1 MAITK
6 KELSRL
12 QKNARNKLYR
22 LRKKGISNA
31 QLNQMAVPV
40 KSWNKVQAMSTREQN
55 AYARQ
60 LREFNSRENRIETQ
74 GTSLNY
80 ILQRNSNI
88 ALPYEKVF
96 EYRLLEAERNIIRA
110 QRRARLESIRE
121 NVELN
126 KSDDVVA
133 AIESITKNLPEKI
146 SREDFGRGGAENLVA
161 QVEPRNT
168 PFKSLKQLENAIK
181 AYNRSVERASKTD
194 EALTR
199 QNRGYIE
206 SVINRLSDEGYLTD
220 ELFEL
225 LNNLNDDQIYYLYYY
240 TDFDG
245 LTSVYRYQRDYGKG
259 HSGVAEATKGSNY
272 DVLQSMLN
280 IVKNI

>member
-22 LRKKGISNA
+22 LRKKGITNA
-31 QLNQMAVPV
+31 QINQMAVPV
-40 KSWNKVQAMSTREQN
+40 KSWDEVQSMSKREQN

-60 LREFNSRENRIETQ
+60 LREFNSRENKIETQ
-74 GTSLNY
+74 GNSLNY
-80 ILQRNSNI
+80 VLQRNSNI

-96 EYRLLEAERNIIRA
+96 EYRIAEAERNIIRA
-110 QRRARLESIRE
+110 ERRARLETIRE

-126 KSDDVVA
+126 KPDDVVA
-133 AIESITKNLPEKI
+133 AIESITKNLAEKI

-168 PFKSLKQLENAIK
+168 PFKSLEQLENAIK
-181 AYNRSVERASKTD
+181 AYNRSVKNAPKTD
-194 EALTR
+194 EALTKH
-199 QNRGYIE
+199 NRGYIE
-206 SVINRLSDEGYLTD
+206 SVTNRLSDEGYLTE
-220 ELFEL
+220 ELANIL
-225 LNNLNDDQIYYLYYY
+225 DNLNNDQIYYLYHY

-245 LTSVYRYQRDYGKG
+245 LTSVYRYQRDYDEGR
-259 HSGVAEATKGSNY
+259 SGVWEETKGSNF
-272 DVLQSMLN
+272 DQIWKILN
-280 IVKNI
+280 AVKNI

>member
-22 LRKKGISNA
+22 LRKKGITNA
-31 QLNQMAVPV
+31 QINQMAVPV
-40 KSWNKVQAMSTREQN
+40 KSWDEVQTMSVREQN

-74 GTSLNY
+74 GKSLNY
-80 ILQRNSNI
+80 VLQRNSNI

-96 EYRLLEAERNIIRA
+96 EYRIIEAERNIIRA
-110 QRRARLESIRE
+110 ERRARLEKIRE

-126 KSDDVVA
+126 KPDDVIE

-146 SREDFGRGGAENLVA
+146 SREDFGRGGIENLVA

-168 PFKSLKQLENAIK
+168 PFKSLEQLENAIK
-181 AYNRSVERASKTD
+181 GYTRAAKNAPKTD

-206 SVINRLSDEGYLTD
+206 SITNRLSDEGYLTE
-220 ELFEL
+220 ELANIL
-225 LNNLNDDQIYYLYYY
+225 DNLSNDQIYYLYHY
-240 TDFDG
+240 TDFDA
-245 LTSVYRYQRDYGKG
+245 LTAVYRYERDYDEGRI
-259 HSGVAEATKGSNY
+259 GVAEETKASNY
-272 DVLQSMLN
+272 DSIWEILN

>member
-22 LRKKGISNA
+22 LRKKGITNA
-31 QLNQMAVPV
+31 QLNRMAVPV
-40 KSWNKVQAMSTREQN
+40 KSWDKVQTMSKREQN

-60 LREFNSRENRIETQ
+60 LKEFNSRENRIETQ
-74 GTSLNY
+74 GNSINY

-88 ALPYEKVF
+88 ALPYEKII
-96 EYRLLEAERNIIRA
+96 EYRMAEAERNIIRA
-110 QRRARLESIRE
+110 ERRARLESIRE

-126 KSDDVVA
+126 KPDDVIE

-168 PFKSLKQLENAIK
+168 PFKSLEQLENAIK
-181 AYNRSVERASKTD
+181 AYNRAIKNASKTD
-194 EALTR
+194 EALTK

-206 SVINRLSDEGYLTD
+206 SVTNRLSDEGYLTE
-220 ELFEL
+220 ELANI

-240 TDFDG
+240 TDFDA
-245 LTSVYRYQRDYGKG
+245 LSSVYRYTRDYDEG
-259 HSGVAEATKGSNY
+259 HTGFAEETKGSNY
-272 DVLQSMLN
+272 DDIWVMLN

>member
-22 LRKKGISNA
+22 LRKKGITNA
-31 QLNQMAVPV
+31 QINQMAVPV
-40 KSWNKVQAMSTREQN
+40 KSWNEVKTMSSREQN

-74 GTSLNY
+74 GKSLNY
-80 ILQRNSNI
+80 VLQRNSNI

-96 EYRLLEAERNIIRA
+96 EYRIAEAERNIIRA
-110 QRRARLESIRE
+110 QRRSRLESIRE

-126 KSDDVVA
+126 KPDDVVA
-133 AIESITKNLPEKI
+133 AIDSITKNLPEKI

-181 AYNRSVERASKTD
+181 AYNRSVKRAPKTD
-194 EALTR
+194 EALSR
-199 QNRGYIE
+199 QNGGYIE
-206 SVINRLSDEGYLTD
+206 SIINRLSDEGYLTE

-225 LNNLNDDQIYYLYYY
+225 LNNLNDDQIYYMYHY
-240 TDFDG
+240 TDFDV
-245 LTSVYRYQRDYGKG
+245 LTSVDRYERDYEEGR
-259 HSGVAEATKGSNY
+259 SGVSEDTKGSNY
-272 DVLQSMLN
+272 DRIWSFLN

>member
-22 LRKKGISNA
+22 LRKKGITNA
-31 QLNQMAVPV
+31 QINQMAVPV
-40 KSWNKVQAMSTREQN
+40 KSWGEVQTMSAREQN

-60 LREFNSRENRIETQ
+60 LREFNARENRIETQ
-74 GTSLNY
+74 GKSLNY
-80 ILQRNSNI
+80 VLQRNSNI

-96 EYRLLEAERNIIRA
+96 EYRIAEAERNIIRA
-110 QRRARLESIRE
+110 ERRARLETIRE

-126 KSDDVVA
+126 KPDDVVA

-168 PFKSLKQLENAIK
+168 PFKSLEQLENAIK
-181 AYNRSVERASKTD
+181 AYNRSVKNAPKTD
-194 EALTR
+194 EALTK

-206 SVINRLSDEGYLTD
+206 SVTNRLSDEGYLTE
-220 ELFEL
+220 ELANIL
-225 LNNLNDDQIYYLYYY
+225 DNLNDDQIFYLYHY
-240 TDFDG
+240 TDFDS
-245 LTSVYRYQRDYGKG
+245 LTSIYRYQRDYDEGR
-259 HSGVAEATKGSNY
+259 SGVAEATKGSNF
-272 DVLQSMLN
+272 DKVWKFLN

>member
-1 MAITK
+1 MAISK

-22 LRKKGISNA
+22 LRKKGITNA
-31 QLNQMAVPV
+31 QINQMAVPV
-40 KSWNKVQAMSTREQN
+40 KSWDEVQTMSVREQN

-74 GTSLNY
+74 GKSLNY
-80 ILQRNSNI
+80 VLQRNSNI

-96 EYRLLEAERNIIRA
+96 EYRIVEAERNIIRA
-110 QRRARLESIRE
+110 DRRARLEKIRE

-126 KSDDVVA
+126 KPDDVVA

-161 QVEPRNT
+161 QVEPRTT
-168 PFKSLKQLENAIK
+168 PFKSLGQLENAIK
-181 AYNRSVERASKTD
+181 GYTRAAKNAPKTD
-194 EALTR
+194 EALTT
-199 QNRGYIE
+199 QNKGYIKTI
-206 SVINRLSDEGYLTD
+206 SNRLSDEGYLTE
-220 ELFEL
+220 ELANIL
-225 LNNLNDDQIYYLYYY
+225 DNLSDDQIFYLYHY
-240 TDFDG
+240 TEFDA
-245 LTSVYRYQRDYGKG
+245 LTSVYRYQRDYDEGRVG
-259 HSGVAEATKGSNY
+259 FSEDTKGSNY
-272 DVLQSMLN
+272 DIIWKMLN

>member
-22 LRKKGISNA
+22 LRKKGITNA
-31 QLNQMAVPV
+31 QINQMAVPV
-40 KSWNKVQAMSTREQN
+40 KSWDEVQTMSVREQN

-74 GTSLNY
+74 GQSLNY
-80 ILQRNSNI
+80 VLQRNSNI

-96 EYRLLEAERNIIRA
+96 EYRIAEAERNIIRA
-110 QRRARLESIRE
+110 ERRARLEKIRE

-126 KSDDVVA
+126 KPDDVIA

-161 QVEPRNT
+161 QVEPRTN
-168 PFKSLKQLENAIK
+168 PFKSLEQLENAIK
-181 AYNRSVERASKTD
+181 GYTRAAKNAPKTD

-199 QNRGYIE
+199 QNRGYID
-206 SVINRLSDEGYLTD
+206 SVTNRLSDEGYLTE
-220 ELFEL
+220 ELSNIL
-225 LNNLNDDQIYYLYYY
+225 DNLSDDQIYYLYHY
-240 TDFDG
+240 TEFDA
-245 LTSVYRYQRDYGKG
+245 LTSVYRYQRDYDEGRI
-259 HSGVAEATKGSNY
+259 GVTEVSKGSNY
-272 DVLQSMLN
+272 DIIWKMLN

>member
-22 LRKKGISNA
+22 LRKKGITNA
-31 QLNQMAVPV
+31 QINQMAVPV
-40 KSWNKVQAMSTREQN
+40 KSWDEVQTMSKREQN

-74 GTSLNY
+74 GSSLNY
-80 ILQRNSNI
+80 VLQRNSNI

-96 EYRLLEAERNIIRA
+96 EYRIVESERNIIRA
-110 QRRARLESIRE
+110 ERRARLESMRE

-126 KSDDVVA
+126 KPDDVVEA
-133 AIESITKNLPEKI
+133 VESITKNLPEKI
-146 SREDFGRGGAENLVA
+146 SREDFGRGGTENLVA

-168 PFKSLKQLENAIK
+168 PFKSLDQLEHAIK
-181 AYNRSVERASKTD
+181 AYNRSVKNAPKTD

-206 SVINRLSDEGYLTD
+206 SVMNRLSDEGYLTE
-220 ELFEL
+220 ELAEIL
-225 LNNLNDDQIYYLYYY
+225 DNLNNDQIYYLYHY
-240 TDFDG
+240 TDFDS
-245 LTSVYRYQRDYGKG
+245 LTSVFRYQRDYDEG
-259 HSGVAEATKGSNY
+259 HSGVSEDTKGSKF
-272 DVLQSMLN
+272 DQVWKILN
-280 IVKNI
+280 AVKNI

>member
-22 LRKKGISNA
+22 LRKKGITNA

-40 KSWNKVQAMSTREQN
+40 KSWDKVQTMSIREQN

-60 LREFNSRENRIETQ
+60 LREFNSRENRIEIQ
-74 GTSLNY
+74 GKSFNY
-80 ILQRNSNI
+80 VLQRNSNI

-96 EYRLLEAERNIIRA
+96 EYRIVEAERNIIRA
-110 QRRARLESIRE
+110 ERRARLEKIRE

-126 KSDDVVA
+126 KSDEVIE

-168 PFKSLKQLENAIK
+168 PFKSLEQLENAIK
-181 AYNRSVERASKTD
+181 GYTRAVKNSPKTD

-199 QNRGYIE
+199 QNKGYIE
-206 SVINRLSDEGYLTD
+206 TIYNRLSDEGYLTE
-220 ELFEL
+220 ELANIL
-225 LNNLNDDQIYYLYYY
+225 DNLSDDQIYYLYYY
-240 TDFDG
+240 TEFDA
-245 LTSVYRYQRDYGKG
+245 LTSVYRYQRDYDKG
-259 HSGVAEATKGSNY
+259 RVGFSEDTKGSNY
-272 DVLQSMLN
+272 DIVWKMLN

>member
-22 LRKKGISNA
+22 LRKKGITNA
-31 QLNQMAVPV
+31 QINQMAVPV
-40 KSWNKVQAMSTREQN
+40 KSWDEVQTMSKREQN

-74 GTSLNY
+74 GNSLNY
-80 ILQRNSNI
+80 VLQRNSNI

-96 EYRLLEAERNIIRA
+96 EYRLAEAERNIIRA
-110 QRRARLESIRE
+110 KRRARLESIRE

-126 KSDDVVA
+126 KPDDVVA

-168 PFKSLKQLENAIK
+168 PFKSLEQLENAIK
-181 AYNRSVERASKTD
+181 AYNRSVKNAPKTD
-194 EALTR
+194 EALTK

-206 SVINRLSDEGYLTD
+206 SVANRLSDEGYLTE
-220 ELFEL
+220 ELANI
-225 LNNLNDDQIYYLYYY
+225 LNNLNDDQIYYLYHY
-240 TDFDG
+240 TDFDA
-245 LTSVYRYQRDYGKG
+245 LSSVYRYTRDYGKG
-259 HSGVAEATKGSNY
+259 HSSVAEESKGNNY
-272 DVLQSMLN
+272 DHILSMLN

>member
-1 MAITK
+1 MAVTK

-22 LRKKGISNA
+22 LRKKGVTNA
-31 QLNQMAVPV
+31 QIDQMAVPV
-40 KSWNKVQAMSTREQN
+40 KSWDEVQTMSRREQN

-60 LREFNSRENRIETQ
+60 LREFNSRENRIELQ
-74 GTSLNY
+74 GDAMNY
-80 ILQRNSNI
+80 VLQRNSKI

-96 EYRLLEAERNIIRA
+96 AYRLAEAERNIIRA
-110 QRRARLESIRE
+110 ERRARLEGIRE
-121 NVELN
+121 KVELN
-126 KSDDVVA
+126 KPDDVVD

-168 PFKSLKQLENAIK
+168 PFKSLEQLENAIK
-181 AYNRSVERASKTD
+181 AYNRSLKNAPKTD

-199 QNRGYIE
+199 QNRGYID
-206 SVINRLSDEGYLTD
+206 SVINRLSDEGYLTEEMANILD
-220 ELFEL
+220 
-225 LNNLNDDQIYYLYYY
+225 NLTNDQIYYLYHY
-240 TDFDG
+240 TDFDA
-245 LTSVYRYQRDYGKG
+245 LTAVHRYQRDYDEGR
-259 HSGVAEATKGSNY
+259 SGVSDATKGSNY
-272 DVLQSMLN
+272 DDIFSMLT

>member
-1 MAITK
+1 MAISK

-22 LRKKGISNA
+22 LRKKGITNA
-31 QLNQMAVPV
+31 QINQMAVPV
-40 KSWNKVQAMSTREQN
+40 KSWDEVQTMSVREQN

-74 GTSLNY
+74 GQSLNY
-80 ILQRNSNI
+80 VLQRNSNI

-96 EYRLLEAERNIIRA
+96 EYRIAEAERNIIRA
-110 QRRARLESIRE
+110 ERRARLEKIRE

-126 KSDDVVA
+126 KPDEVIE

-161 QVEPRNT
+161 QVEPRT
-168 PFKSLKQLENAIK
+168 SPFKSLEQLENAIK
-181 AYNRSVERASKTD
+181 GYTRAVKNAPETD

-199 QNRGYIE
+199 QNRGYID
-206 SVINRLSDEGYLTD
+206 SITNRLSDEGYLTE
-220 ELFEL
+220 ELANIL
-225 LNNLNDDQIYYLYYY
+225 DNLSDDQIFYLYHY
-240 TDFDG
+240 TDFDA
-245 LTSVYRYQRDYGKG
+245 LTSVYRYQRDYDEGRI
-259 HSGVAEATKGSNY
+259 GVSEASKGSNY
-272 DVLQSMLN
+272 DIIWKMLN

>member
-22 LRKKGISNA
+22 LRKKGITNA
-31 QLNQMAVPV
+31 QINQMAVPI
-40 KSWNKVQAMSTREQN
+40 KSWDKVQTMSAREQN

-74 GTSLNY
+74 GKSLNY
-80 ILQRNSNI
+80 VLQRNSNI

-96 EYRLLEAERNIIRA
+96 EYRFLEAQRNIIREE
-110 QRRARLESIRE
+110 RRARLESIRE

-126 KSDDVVA
+126 KPDDVVA
-133 AIESITKNLPEKI
+133 AVESITKNIPEKI
-146 SREDFGRGGAENLVA
+146 SREDFGRGGVENLIA

-168 PFKSLKQLENAIK
+168 PFKSLEQLENAIK
-181 AYNRSVERASKTD
+181 AYKRSVKNAPKTD
-194 EALTR
+194 EALTKL
-199 QNRGYIE
+199 NRGYIE
-206 SVINRLSDEGYLTD
+206 SVINRLSDEGYLTE
-220 ELFEL
+220 ELAEIL
-225 LNNLNDDQIYYLYYY
+225 SNLNDDQIYYLYYY
-240 TDFDG
+240 TDFDS
-245 LTSVYRYQRDYGKG
+245 LTSVYRYERDYDKG
-259 HSGVAEATKGSNY
+259 HSGVAEQTKADNFDTIWST
-272 DVLQSMLN
+272 LN

>member
-1 MAITK
+1 MAISK

-22 LRKKGISNA
+22 LRKKGVTNA
-31 QLNQMAVPV
+31 QINQMAVPV
-40 KSWNKVQAMSTREQN
+40 KSWDEVQSMSVRDQN

-74 GTSLNY
+74 GEAMNY
-80 ILQRNSNI
+80 VLQRNSNI

-96 EYRLLEAERNIIRA
+96 EYRILEAERNIIRA
-110 QRRARLESIRE
+110 ERRTRLESIRE
-121 NVELN
+121 NIELN
-126 KSDDVVA
+126 KPDEVVE

-161 QVEPRNT
+161 QVEARNT

-181 AYNRSVERASKTD
+181 AYNRSVKNAPKTD
-194 EALTR
+194 EVLTKR
-199 QNRGYIE
+199 NRGYID
-206 SVINRLSDEGYLTD
+206 SIANRLSDEGYLTE
-220 ELFEL
+220 ELVNIL
-225 LNNLNDDQIYYLYYY
+225 DNLTDDQIYYLYHY
-240 TDFDG
+240 TDFDS
-245 LTSVYRYQRDYGKG
+245 LTAVYRYTRDYEKG
-259 HSGVAEATKGSNY
+259 HSGVSEETKGTNY
-272 DVLQSMLN
+272 DLISSMLN

>member
-22 LRKKGISNA
+22 LRKKGITNA
-31 QLNQMAVPV
+31 QINQMAVPV
-40 KSWNKVQAMSTREQN
+40 KSWDEVQSMSAREQN

-74 GTSLNY
+74 GNSLNY
-80 ILQRNSNI
+80 VLQRNSNI

-96 EYRLLEAERNIIRA
+96 EYRIAEAERNIIRA
-110 QRRARLESIRE
+110 ECRARLESIRE

-126 KSDDVVA
+126 KPDDVVA

-168 PFKSLKQLENAIK
+168 PFKSLEQLEKAIK
-181 AYNRSVERASKTD
+181 AYKRSVKNASKTD

-206 SVINRLSDEGYLTD
+206 SVTNRLSDEGYLME
-220 ELFEL
+220 ELADI
-225 LNNLNDDQIYYLYYY
+225 LNNLNDDQIYYLYHY
-240 TDFDG
+240 TDFDS
-245 LTSVYRYQRDYGKG
+245 LSSVYRYQRDYDEGR
-259 HSGVAEATKGSNY
+259 SGVSDDTKGSNY
-272 DVLQSMLN
+272 DVILAMLN

>member
-22 LRKKGISNA
+22 LRKKGITNA
-31 QLNQMAVPV
+31 QINQMAVPV
-40 KSWNKVQAMSTREQN
+40 KSWDEVQTMSVREQN

-74 GTSLNY
+74 GKSLNY

-96 EYRLLEAERNIIRA
+96 DYRIAEAERNIIRA
-110 QRRARLESIRE
+110 ERRVRLEKIRE

-126 KSDDVVA
+126 KPDDVVA

-168 PFKSLKQLENAIK
+168 PFKSLEQLENAIK
-181 AYNRSVERASKTD
+181 AYNRSVKNASKTD
-194 EALTR
+194 EALTK

-206 SVINRLSDEGYLTD
+206 SVTNRLSDEGYLTE
-220 ELFEL
+220 ELTTIL
-225 LNNLNDDQIYYLYYY
+225 SNLNDDQIYYLYHY
-240 TDFDG
+240 TDFDS
-245 LTSVYRYQRDYGKG
+245 LTSVYRYQRDYDEGR
-259 HSGVAEATKGSNY
+259 SGVAEYTKGSNY
-272 DVLQSMLN
+272 DVIWKILN

>member
-22 LRKKGISNA
+22 LRKKGITNA
-31 QLNQMAVPV
+31 QINQMAVPV
-40 KSWNKVQAMSTREQN
+40 KSWDEVQTMSVREQN
-55 AYARQ
+55 AYARK

-74 GTSLNY
+74 GKSLNY
-80 ILQRNSNI
+80 VLQRNINI

-96 EYRLLEAERNIIRA
+96 EYRIAEAERNIIRA
-110 QRRARLESIRE
+110 ERRARLEKIRE

-126 KSDDVVA
+126 KPDDVIE

-168 PFKSLKQLENAIK
+168 PFKSLEQLENAIK
-181 AYNRSVERASKTD
+181 GYTRAAKNASKTD

-199 QNRGYIE
+199 QNKGYINTI
-206 SVINRLSDEGYLTD
+206 SNRLSDEGYLTE
-220 ELFEL
+220 ELANIL
-225 LNNLNDDQIYYLYYY
+225 DNLSDDQIFYLYHY
-240 TDFDG
+240 TEFDA
-245 LTSVYRYQRDYGKG
+245 LTSVYRYQRDYDEG
-259 HSGVAEATKGSNY
+259 HIGFSEDTKGSNY
-272 DVLQSMLN
+272 DIIWKMLN

>member
-1 MAITK
+1 MAVTN

-22 LRKKGISNA
+22 LRKKGITNA
-31 QLNQMAVPV
+31 QINQMAVPV
-40 KSWNKVQAMSTREQN
+40 KSWDKVQSMSKREQN

-74 GTSLNY
+74 GNSLNY
-80 ILQRNSNI
+80 VLQRNSNI

-96 EYRLLEAERNIIRA
+96 AYRLAEAERNIIRA
-110 QRRARLESIRE
+110 ERRARLEGIRE

-126 KSDDVVA
+126 KPDEVVD
-133 AIESITKNLPEKI
+133 AIESITKKLPEKI

-161 QVEPRNT
+161 QVEPRDT
-168 PFKSLKQLENAIK
+168 PFKSLDQLENAIK
-181 AYNRSVERASKTD
+181 AYNRSVKNAPKTD
-194 EALTR
+194 EALTN

-220 ELFEL
+220 EMANL
-225 LNNLNDDQIYYLYYY
+225 LENLTNDQIYYLYYY
-240 TDFDG
+240 TDFDA
-245 LTSVYRYQRDYGKG
+245 LTAVYRYQRDYDEGR
-259 HSGVAEATKGSNY
+259 SGVSDATKGSNY
-272 DVLQSMLN
+272 DDIFSMLT

>member
-22 LRKKGISNA
+22 LRKKGITNA
-31 QLNQMAVPV
+31 QINQMAVPV
-40 KSWNKVQAMSTREQN
+40 KSWDEVQTMSVREQN
-55 AYARQ
+55 AYSRQ
-60 LREFNSRENRIETQ
+60 LREFNSRENRIETH
-74 GTSLNY
+74 GKSLNY
-80 ILQRNSNI
+80 VLQRNSNI

-96 EYRLLEAERNIIRA
+96 EYRIAEAERNIIRA
-110 QRRARLESIRE
+110 ERRARLEKIRE

-126 KSDDVVA
+126 KPDEIIE

-168 PFKSLKQLENAIK
+168 PFKSLEQLENAIK
-181 AYNRSVERASKTD
+181 GYTRAVKNAPKTD

-199 QNRGYIE
+199 QNKGYIKTI
-206 SVINRLSDEGYLTD
+206 SNRLSDEGYLTE
-220 ELFEL
+220 ELANIL
-225 LNNLNDDQIYYLYYY
+225 DNLSDDQIFYLYHY
-240 TDFDG
+240 TEFDA
-245 LTSVYRYQRDYGKG
+245 LTSVYRYQRDYDEGRVG
-259 HSGVAEATKGSNY
+259 FSEDTKGSNY
-272 DVLQSMLN
+272 DIVWKMLN

>member
-1 MAITK
+1 MGITN

-22 LRKKGISNA
+22 LRKKGITNA
-31 QLNQMAVPV
+31 QINQMAVPV
-40 KSWNKVQAMSTREQN
+40 KSWDEVQSMSVREQH

-74 GTSLNY
+74 GQSLNY
-80 ILQRNSNI
+80 VLQRNSTI

-96 EYRLLEAERNIIRA
+96 EYRIAEAERNIIRA
-110 QRRARLESIRE
+110 ERRARLEKIRE

-126 KSDDVVA
+126 KPDDVIE

-161 QVEPRNT
+161 QVEPRT
-168 PFKSLKQLENAIK
+168 TSFKSLEQLENAIK
-181 AYNRSVERASKTD
+181 GYTRAAKNASKTD
-194 EALTR
+194 EALTM
-199 QNRGYIE
+199 QNKGYIE
-206 SVINRLSDEGYLTD
+206 TISNRLSDEGYLTE
-220 ELFEL
+220 ELANIL
-225 LNNLNDDQIYYLYYY
+225 DNLSDDQIYYLYHY
-240 TDFDG
+240 TEFDA
-245 LTSVYRYQRDYGKG
+245 LTSVYRYQRDYDEGRI
-259 HSGVAEATKGSNY
+259 GVSEISKGSNY
-272 DVLQSMLN
+272 DTIWKMLN

>member
-1 MAITK
+1 MAISK

-22 LRKKGISNA
+22 LRKKGVTNA
-31 QLNQMAVPV
+31 QINQMAVPV
-40 KSWNKVQAMSTREQN
+40 KSWDEVQSMSVRDQN

-74 GTSLNY
+74 GEAMNY
-80 ILQRNSNI
+80 VLQRNSNI

-96 EYRLLEAERNIIRA
+96 EYRILEAERNIIRA
-110 QRRARLESIRE
+110 ERRARLESIRE
-121 NVELN
+121 NIELN
-126 KSDDVVA
+126 KPDEVVE

-161 QVEPRNT
+161 QVEARNT

-181 AYNRSVERASKTD
+181 AYNRSVKNAPKTD
-194 EALTR
+194 EVLTK
-199 QNRGYIE
+199 QNRGYID
-206 SVINRLSDEGYLTD
+206 SIANRLSDEGYLTE
-220 ELFEL
+220 ELVNIL
-225 LNNLNDDQIYYLYYY
+225 DNLTDDQIYYLYHY
-240 TDFDG
+240 TDFDS
-245 LTSVYRYQRDYGKG
+245 LTAVYRYTQDYEKG
-259 HSGVAEATKGSNY
+259 HSGVSEETKGTNY
-272 DVLQSMLN
+272 DLISSMLN

>member
-22 LRKKGISNA
+22 LRKKGITNA
-31 QLNQMAVPV
+31 QINQMAVPV
-40 KSWNKVQAMSTREQN
+40 KSWEEVQSMSAREQN

-74 GTSLNY
+74 GKSLNY
-80 ILQRNSNI
+80 VLQRNSNI
-88 ALPYEKVF
+88 ALPYEKIF
-96 EYRLLEAERNIIRA
+96 EYRIAEAERNVIRA
-110 QRRARLESIRE
+110 ERRARLESIRE

-126 KSDDVVA
+126 KPDEVVE

-168 PFKSLKQLENAIK
+168 PFKSLNQLENAIK
-181 AYNRSVERASKTD
+181 AYNRSIKNAPKTD
-194 EALTR
+194 EVLTK
-199 QNRGYIE
+199 QNRGYID
-206 SVINRLSDEGYLTD
+206 SVVNRLSDEGYLTE
-220 ELFEL
+220 ELANIL
-225 LNNLNDDQIYYLYYY
+225 DNLTDDQIYYLYHY

-245 LTSVYRYQRDYGKG
+245 LTAVYRYTRDYEQG
-259 HSGVAEATKGSNY
+259 HSGVAEESKGSNY
-272 DVLQSMLN
+272 DIISSMLN

>member
-22 LRKKGISNA
+22 LRKKGITNA
-31 QLNQMAVPV
+31 QINQIAVPV
-40 KSWNKVQAMSTREQN
+40 KSWDEVQSMNTREQN

-60 LREFNSRENRIETQ
+60 LREFNSRENRIEIQ
-74 GTSLNY
+74 GNSLNY
-80 ILQRNSNI
+80 VLQRNSNI

-96 EYRLLEAERNIIRA
+96 EYRIAEAERNIIRA
-110 QRRARLESIRE
+110 ERRARLESIRE

-126 KSDDVVA
+126 KPDDVVA
-133 AIESITKNLPEKI
+133 AVESITKNLPEKI

-168 PFKSLKQLENAIK
+168 PFKSLEQLENAIK
-181 AYNRSVERASKTD
+181 AYKRSVKNAPKTD
-194 EALTR
+194 EALRR

-206 SVINRLSDEGYLTD
+206 SVTNRLSDEGYLTE
-220 ELFEL
+220 ELANIL
-225 LNNLNDDQIYYLYYY
+225 DNLTDDQIYYLYHY
-240 TDFDG
+240 TEFDA
-245 LTSVYRYQRDYGKG
+245 LTSVYRYQRDYDEGRIGVSEISKG
-259 HSGVAEATKGSNY
+259 NNY
-272 DVLQSMLN
+272 DVIWKILN

>member
-22 LRKKGISNA
+22 LRKKGITNA
-31 QLNQMAVPV
+31 QINQMAVPV
-40 KSWNKVQAMSTREQN
+40 KSWDEVQTMSAREQN
-55 AYARQ
+55 AYARK
-60 LREFNSRENRIETQ
+60 LKEFNSRENRIETQ
-74 GTSLNY
+74 GKSLNY
-80 ILQRNSNI
+80 VLQRNSNI

-96 EYRLLEAERNIIRA
+96 EYRIAEAERNIIRA
-110 QRRARLESIRE
+110 ERRARLESIRE

-126 KSDDVVA
+126 KPDDVVA
-133 AIESITKNLPEKI
+133 AVESITKNLPEKI

-168 PFKSLKQLENAIK
+168 PFKSLEQLENAIK
-181 AYNRSVERASKTD
+181 AYNRSVSNAPKTD
-194 EALTR
+194 EALTV

-206 SVINRLSDEGYLTD
+206 SITNRLSDEGYLTE
-220 ELFEL
+220 ELANL
-225 LNNLNDDQIYYLYYY
+225 LDNLNDDQIYYLYHY
-240 TDFDG
+240 TDFDS
-245 LTSVYRYQRDYGKG
+245 LTSVYRYQRDYDEGR
-259 HSGVAEATKGSNY
+259 SGVSDDTKGSQY
-272 DVLQSMLN
+272 DQVWEILN

>member
-22 LRKKGISNA
+22 LRKKGITNA
-31 QLNQMAVPV
+31 HINQMAVPV
-40 KSWNKVQAMSTREQN
+40 KSWKEVQTMSTREQN

-60 LREFNSRENRIETQ
+60 LREFNSRKNRIETQ
-74 GTSLNY
+74 GASLNY
-80 ILQRNSNI
+80 VLQRNSNI

-96 EYRLLEAERNIIRA
+96 EYRIVEAERNIIRA

-126 KSDDVVA
+126 KPDDVVA

-168 PFKSLKQLENAIK
+168 PFKSLEQLENTIK
-181 AYNRSVERASKTD
+181 AYNSSVKNAPKTD
-194 EALTR
+194 EVLTK
-199 QNRGYIE
+199 QNKGYIE
-206 SVINRLSDEGYLTD
+206 SVINRLSDEDYLTE
-220 ELFEL
+220 ELFNIL
-225 LNNLNDDQIYYLYYY
+225 VNLNDDQIYYLYHY
-240 TDFDG
+240 TEFDA
-245 LTSVYRYQRDYGKG
+245 LTSVYRYQRDYDEGR
-259 HSGVAEATKGSNY
+259 SGVAEVTKGSNY
-272 DVLQSMLN
+272 DHIWSMLN

>member
-22 LRKKGISNA
+22 LRKKGITNA
-31 QLNQMAVPV
+31 QINQMAVPV
-40 KSWNKVQAMSTREQN
+40 KSWDEVQTMGAREQN

-74 GTSLNY
+74 GKSLNY
-80 ILQRNSNI
+80 VLQRNSNI

-96 EYRLLEAERNIIRA
+96 DYRIAEAERNIIRA
-110 QRRARLESIRE
+110 ERRARLEKIRE

-126 KSDDVVA
+126 KSDEVIE

-168 PFKSLKQLENAIK
+168 PFKSLEQLENAIK
-181 AYNRSVERASKTD
+181 GYTRAAKNASKTD
-194 EALTR
+194 EALTKR
-199 QNRGYIE
+199 NRGYIE
-206 SVINRLSDEGYLTD
+206 SVTNRLSDEGYLTE
-220 ELFEL
+220 ELANIL
-225 LNNLNDDQIYYLYYY
+225 DNLSDDQIFYLYHY
-240 TDFDG
+240 TEFDA
-245 LTSVYRYQRDYGKG
+245 LTSVYRYQRDYDEGRVG
-259 HSGVAEATKGSNY
+259 FSEDTKGSNY
-272 DVLQSMLN
+272 DIVWKMLN

>member
-1 MAITK
+1 MAIAK

-22 LRKKGISNA
+22 LRKKGITNA

-40 KSWNKVQAMSTREQN
+40 KSWNEVQTMSAREKN

-74 GTSLNY
+74 GKSLNY
-80 ILQRNSNI
+80 VLQRNSNI

-96 EYRLLEAERNIIRA
+96 EYRIAEAQRNIIRA
-110 QRRARLESIRE
+110 ERRARLESIRE

-126 KSDDVVA
+126 KPDDVIA
-133 AIESITKNLPEKI
+133 AVESITKNLPDRI

-168 PFKSLKQLENAIK
+168 PFKSLEQLENAIK
-181 AYNRSVERASKTD
+181 AYNRSVKNARKTD

-199 QNRGYIE
+199 QNRSYIE
-206 SVINRLSDEGYLTD
+206 SITNRLSDEGYLTE
-220 ELFEL
+220 ELAKIL
-225 LNNLNDDQIYYLYYY
+225 DNLSNDQIYYLYHY
-240 TDFDG
+240 TDFDA
-245 LTSVYRYQRDYGKG
+245 LTAVYRYQQDYDEGR
-259 HSGVAEATKGSNY
+259 SGVAEATKGNNY
-272 DVLQSMLN
+272 DVIWSMLN
-280 IVKNI
+280 IIKNI

>member
-1 MAITK
+1 MAISK

-22 LRKKGISNA
+22 LRKKGITNA
-31 QLNQMAVPV
+31 QINQMAVPV
-40 KSWNKVQAMSTREQN
+40 KSWDEVQTMSIREQN

-74 GTSLNY
+74 GKSLNY
-80 ILQRNSNI
+80 VLQRNSNI

-96 EYRLLEAERNIIRA
+96 EYRIAEAERNIIRA
-110 QRRARLESIRE
+110 ERRARLEKIRE

-126 KSDDVVA
+126 KPDDVIE

-161 QVEPRNT
+161 QVEPRTT

-181 AYNRSVERASKTD
+181 GYTRAAKNAPKTD

-199 QNRGYIE
+199 QNKGYIKTI
-206 SVINRLSDEGYLTD
+206 SNRLSDEGYLTE
-220 ELFEL
+220 ELANIL
-225 LNNLNDDQIYYLYYY
+225 DNLSDDQIFYLYHY
-240 TDFDG
+240 TEFDA
-245 LTSVYRYQRDYGKG
+245 LTSVYRYQRDYDEGRVG
-259 HSGVAEATKGSNY
+259 FSEDTKGSNY
-272 DVLQSMLN
+272 DIVWKMLN

>member
-22 LRKKGISNA
+22 LRKKGITNA
-31 QLNQMAVPV
+31 QINQMAVPV
-40 KSWNKVQAMSTREQN
+40 KSWDEVQTMSTREQN

-80 ILQRNSNI
+80 VLQRNSNI

-96 EYRLLEAERNIIRA
+96 EYRIAEAERNIIRA
-110 QRRARLESIRE
+110 ERRERLESIRE

-126 KSDDVVA
+126 KPDDVVA

-146 SREDFGRGGAENLVA
+146 SREDFGRGGTENLVA

-168 PFKSLKQLENAIK
+168 PFKSLEQLENAIK
-181 AYNRSVERASKTD
+181 AYNRSVKNAPKTD

-199 QNRGYIE
+199 QNRGYIQ
-206 SVINRLSDEGYLTD
+206 SIYNRLSDEGYLTE
-220 ELFEL
+220 ELAEML
-225 LNNLNDDQIYYLYYY
+225 DNLNDEQIYYLYHY
-240 TDFDG
+240 TDFDS
-245 LTSVYRYQRDYGKG
+245 LTSVYRYQRDYDEGR
-259 HSGVAEATKGSNY
+259 SGVSEDTKGSNF
-272 DVLQSMLN
+272 DQVWKILN
-280 IVKNI
+280 VVKNI

>member
-22 LRKKGISNA
+22 LRKKGITNA
-31 QLNQMAVPV
+31 QINQIAVPV
-40 KSWNKVQAMSTREQN
+40 KSWDEVQSMNTREQN

-60 LREFNSRENRIETQ
+60 LRGFNSRENRIEIQ
-74 GTSLNY
+74 GNSLNY
-80 ILQRNSNI
+80 VLQRNSNI

-96 EYRLLEAERNIIRA
+96 EYRIAEAERNIIRA
-110 QRRARLESIRE
+110 ERRARLESIRE

-126 KSDDVVA
+126 KPDDVVA
-133 AIESITKNLPEKI
+133 AVESITKNLSEKI

-168 PFKSLKQLENAIK
+168 PFKSLEQLENAIK
-181 AYNRSVERASKTD
+181 AYKRSVKNAPKTD
-194 EALTR
+194 EALRR

-206 SVINRLSDEGYLTD
+206 SVTNRLSDEGYLTE
-220 ELFEL
+220 ELANIL
-225 LNNLNDDQIYYLYYY
+225 DNLTDDQIYYLYHY
-240 TDFDG
+240 TEFDA
-245 LTSVYRYQRDYGKG
+245 LTSVYRYQRDYDEGRIGVSEISKG
-259 HSGVAEATKGSNY
+259 NNY
-272 DVLQSMLN
+272 DVIWKILN

>member
-22 LRKKGISNA
+22 LRKKGITNA
-31 QLNQMAVPV
+31 QISQMAVPV
-40 KSWNKVQAMSTREQN
+40 KSWDEVQTMSTREQN
-55 AYARQ
+55 AYARK

-74 GTSLNY
+74 GKSINY
-80 ILQRNSNI
+80 VLQRNSNI

-96 EYRLLEAERNIIRA
+96 EYRIAEAERNIIRA
-110 QRRARLESIRE
+110 ERRARLESIRE

-126 KSDDVVA
+126 KPDDVVA

-168 PFKSLKQLENAIK
+168 PFKSLEQLENAIK
-181 AYNRSVERASKTD
+181 AYNRSVKNAPKTD

-199 QNRGYIE
+199 QNRGYID
-206 SVINRLSDEGYLTD
+206 SVANRLSDEGYLTE
-220 ELFEL
+220 ELADIL
-225 LNNLNDDQIYYLYYY
+225 DNLNNDQIYYLYLY
-240 TDFDG
+240 TDFDS
-245 LTSVYRYQRDYGKG
+245 LTSVYRYQQDYDEGR
-259 HSGVAEATKGSNY
+259 SGVSEDTKASKF
-272 DVLQSMLN
+272 DEVWKILN
-280 IVKNI
+280 VVKNI

>member
-22 LRKKGISNA
+22 MRKKGITNA
-31 QLNQMAVPV
+31 QINQMAVPV
-40 KSWNKVQAMSTREQN
+40 KSWDEVQTMSVREQN

-74 GTSLNY
+74 GKSLNY
-80 ILQRNSNI
+80 VLQRNSNI

-96 EYRLLEAERNIIRA
+96 EYRIAEAERNIIRA
-110 QRRARLESIRE
+110 ERRARLEAIRE

-126 KSDDVVA
+126 KPDDVVA
-133 AIESITKNLPEKI
+133 AVESITKNLPEKI
-146 SREDFGRGGAENLVA
+146 SREDFGRGGTENLVA

-168 PFKSLKQLENAIK
+168 AFKSLEQLENAIK
-181 AYNRSVERASKTD
+181 AYNHSVKNAPKTD

-199 QNRGYIE
+199 QNRSYIE
-206 SVINRLSDEGYLTD
+206 SVTNRLSDEGYLTE
-220 ELFEL
+220 ELAEI
-225 LNNLNDDQIYYLYYY
+225 LNNLNDDQIYYLYHY
-240 TDFDG
+240 TGFDA
-245 LTSVYRYQRDYGKG
+245 LTAVYRYQQDYDKG
-259 HSGVAEATKGSNY
+259 HSSVADAAKGTNY
-272 DVLQSMLN
+272 DRVWSMLN

>member
-22 LRKKGISNA
+22 LRKKGITNA

-40 KSWNKVQAMSTREQN
+40 KSWDKVKTMSIREQN

-74 GTSLNY
+74 GQALNY

-88 ALPYEKVF
+88 ALPYEKFF
-96 EYRLLEAERNIIRA
+96 EYRILEAERNIIRA
-110 QRRARLESIRE
+110 ERRARLEKIRE

-126 KSDDVVA
+126 KPDDVIE

-146 SREDFGRGGAENLVA
+146 SREDFGRGGIENLVA

-181 AYNRSVERASKTD
+181 GYTRAVKNAPKTD

-199 QNRGYIE
+199 QNKGYITTI
-206 SVINRLSDEGYLTD
+206 SNRLSDEGYLTE
-220 ELFEL
+220 ELANIL
-225 LNNLNDDQIYYLYYY
+225 DNLSDDQIYYLYHY
-240 TDFDG
+240 TDFDA
-245 LTSVYRYQRDYGKG
+245 LTSVYRYQRDYDEGRI
-259 HSGVAEATKGSNY
+259 GVSETSKSSNY
-272 DVLQSMLN
+272 DIFWKMLN